1 MIARRYPVVFVPTNK
16 SPAQG
21 GLAFH
26 SAQFLPLSWGR
37 PRGATTLIAIC
48 LSYPGT
54 HRLVAELKLP
64 GCSCCVRPART
75 SFTVCRRNAGAN
87 CGRVLGIVAPF
98 QAATCPLNWASR
110 QQTVHRASIED
121 DPSRAIHSPRLVTL
135 IAVSVHP
142 STPQKICTTS
152 RGSTS
157 SRGGC
162 PRQKNLS
169 SIFGFLRLR
178 NAYAPINP
186 PPIRRSPIETRI
198 SQRGVKPR
206 GGRTTFRT

>member
-1 MIARRYPVVFVPTNK
+1 MRARVSLYAVP
-16 SPAQG
+16 S
-21 GLAFH
+21 
-26 SAQFLPLSWGR
+26 R

-64 GCSCCVRPART
+64 GCSRAVRPACT

-98 QAATCPLNWASR
+98 QSATCLRNWASR
-110 QQTVHRASIED
+110 QQTVHGASIEHD
-121 DPSRAIHSPRLVTL
+121 SSRAIHSPRLVTL
-135 IAVSVHP
+135 IPVSVHP

-157 SRGGC
+157 SAVGALVRRTS
-162 PRQKNLS
+162 PAS
-169 SIFGFLRLR
+169 SDFSGYVTHTRPSTRLQSEEVQSKHV
-178 NAYAPINP
+178 YPKG
-186 PPIRRSPIETRI
+186 E
-198 SQRGVKPR
+198 
-206 GGRTTFRT
+206 

>member
-16 SPAQG
+16 SPAQC

-64 GCSCCVRPART
+64 GCSRGVRPART

-98 QAATCPLNWASR
+98 QSATCLRNWVNFSR
-110 QQTVHRASIED
+110 TGSWSVYRGRSCTSTGRWRSGAGTSPTAVNCGCPSMVSCVQRANNTPTRATARTGARRPRSSGGHRA
-121 DPSRAIHSPRLVTL
+121 
-135 IAVSVHP
+135 
-142 STPQKICTTS
+142 C
-152 RGSTS
+152 
-157 SRGGC
+157 GG
-162 PRQKNLS
+162 K
-169 SIFGFLRLR
+169 
-178 NAYAPINP
+178 
-186 PPIRRSPIETRI
+186 
-198 SQRGVKPR
+198 
-206 GGRTTFRT
+206 GGLECQQ